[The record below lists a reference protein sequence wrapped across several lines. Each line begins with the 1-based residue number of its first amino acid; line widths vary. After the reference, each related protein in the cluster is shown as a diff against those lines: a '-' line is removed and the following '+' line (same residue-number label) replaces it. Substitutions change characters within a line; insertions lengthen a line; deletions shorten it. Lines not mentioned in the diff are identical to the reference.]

1 MEETAKKNLEDALG
15 EVMTRFR
22 DFFLQNMEEDHVPF
36 RHRDDFAAPLVTVM
50 GHTYGA
56 RIVSGDS
63 TDLAVEISA
72 NVYDDEF
79 DLERFETRIETA
91 HEPER
96 VKKTIENFVS
106 PADPDYVS
114 REGYEMF
121 PALFSCDYEND
132 LDLDRKDKKSASKVT
147 GRLVDT
153 VLTLKYWIQPDQLA
167 HVTEDLV
174 LFKSAVYFYCLRTFV
189 LAYHESLIS
198 D

>member
-1 MEETAKKNLEDALG
+1 MKKTEKKILDDALV

-22 DFFLQNMEEDHVPF
+22 NFFLQNMDENHVPF

-56 RIVSGDS
+56 RIVAGDS

-79 DLERFETRIETA
+79 DLERFETRIEDA
-91 HEPER
+91 HETER
-96 VKKTIENFVS
+96 LKKIIENFKS
-106 PADPDYVS
+106 PEDPDYVVK
-114 REGYEMF
+114 EGYKKF

-132 LDLDRKDKKSASKVT
+132 LVLDRKDKKSASKVT
-147 GRLVDT
+147 GKLVDT
-153 VLTLKYWIQPDQLA
+153 VLTLKYWIQPDQMA
-167 HVTEDLV
+167 HISKDVV

-189 LAYHESLIS
+189 LAYHGSLIS

>member
-1 MEETAKKNLEDALG
+1 MENTEKVKLDEALG

-22 DFFLQNMEEDHVPF
+22 NFFLQNMDEDHVPF
-36 RHRDDFAAPLVTVM
+36 RHRDDFVAPLVTIM

-56 RIVSGDS
+56 RIVAGDS
-63 TDLAVEISA
+63 AELAVEISA

-91 HEPER
+91 HESER
-96 VKKTIENFVS
+96 VKKTIKNFMS
-106 PADPDYVS
+106 PEDPVYVAK
-114 REGYEMF
+114 EGYKRF
-121 PALFSCDYEND
+121 PILFSCDYEND

-147 GRLVDT
+147 GRLIDT
-153 VLTLKYWIQPDQLA
+153 VLTLKYWIQPDQLT
-167 HVTEDLV
+167 HLTEDLP
-174 LFKSAVYFYCLRTFV
+174 LFKSAVYFYCLRSFV